1 MQTANLNLFYPPISK
16 EIMDLKLKVDIDTLD
31 TSSRNNNI
39 SNQPEIIV
47 LSDSDNEPVLD
58 LQISSSSESE
68 YCSNNSLNDCVSMDN
83 LNDNDIIGNIEYYFE
98 FQEYPKTSL
107 MGVAS
112 VYNVLGWNHN
122 DAKKMVGISNIQYAH
137 EDPKNIRS
145 IKKCLFLGVP
155 VQKTYRSCHSVK

>member
-47 LSDSDNEPVLD
+47 LSDSDNEPVLESTSNSFIRYYED

-68 YCSNNSLNDCVSMDN
+68 YGSDNSLNDCVSMDN
-83 LNDNDIIGNIEYYFE
+83 LNDNNIIGNSLKDEDIYEDLNDNDILKTEYL
-98 FQEYPKTSL
+98 KISL
-107 MGVAS
+107 MGITS
-112 VYNVLGWNHN
+112 VYNVLGWNHDN
-122 DAKKMVGISNIQYAH
+122 AKKNV
-137 EDPKNIRS
+137 
-145 IKKCLFLGVP
+145 
-155 VQKTYRSCHSVK
+155 